1 MSVLDYAG
9 RLVPAFS
16 FAVKDATTTD
26 GSSPSGAFQFRIG
39 MNVTTTP
46 QTGTPS
52 TFSFGLSQLTGL
64 LNPWGNATSIPAGGF
79 SQNFSVPMP
88 YPYDCGYT
96 GARFQVFGEKV
107 YNISKANLIAGQL
120 PSFNV
125 KLKIWFAW
133 LGTPPPTGVLQ
144 IAYTPVYNDSSIVLP
159 PNYYLTPNAQRGK
172 PVTNRNFSYDNLTA
186 LQTPYNILPTPYA
199 SAPFVQF
206 PTGGTALV
214 TPTALNGFNDEG
226 GLQAFYRQ
234 SPTVALGG
242 PSYQYVPGDTF
253 PAGAL
258 VMDTDLN
265 IKVFPP
271 LYYVYGVDQATSTI
285 NFTYPSYSA
294 NPLDSRP

>member
-52 TFSFGLSQLTGL
+52 TFSFGLNSGF
-64 LNPWGNATSIPAGGF
+64 LNPWGTAFSRPAGSPGTVQG
-79 SQNFSVPMP
+79 SIAMP
-88 YPYDCGYT
+88 NPYDCGYT

-107 YNISKANLIAGQL
+107 YNITKADLIAGQL

-144 IAYTPVYNDSSIVLP
+144 IAYTPVYSDSSIVLP

-172 PVTNRNFSYDNLTA
+172 PVTNRNFTYDNLTA
-186 LQTPYNILPTPYA
+186 LQTPYNILPHPYA
-199 SAPFVQF
+199 GAPLFQF
-206 PTGGTALV
+206 TTGGTIP
-214 TPTALNGFNDEG
+214 TPPTALNGFNDEG
-226 GLQAFYRQ
+226 NLQAFYRQ

-265 IKVFPP
+265 IRVFPP